1 MKTRLLCALLIVVAF
16 GWGELAY
23 GSAPPKVILSE
34 PILIIETGS
43 VRLKFPGADEYTEVS
58 SSRMLPAGTMVD
70 IENSSAFH
78 VLCPDWSVLTVPS
91 ATGAEITGC
100 PQAPPDWELMVQAP
114 SPPWPVNPL
123 FPTRA
128 PLKRSYQDIIQQ
140 IQSAPLLDNDPVV
153 KLLACHLY
161 RETEQYAQATSCCN
175 EIWKLSENI
184 RDNYQKS
191 VLRYQAALFLWT
203 LDQRVDSINL
213 VQEVFAHYQPPANFQ
228 RERPYEEFADVR
240 QYFKKLALQT
250 AEREQ
255 QAYAHH
261 HAALLDHYVFEQRDD
276 ACEHARKALALY
288 QQSGLSTMAEQI
300 RPFLEKECPPQCYES
315 P

>member
-1 MKTRLLCALLIVVAF
+1 MKIRLLWALLVVIGF
-16 GWGELAY
+16 EWSDLAY
-23 GSAPPKVILSE
+23 GSASPKVILSD

-70 IENSSAFH
+70 IEHSSAFH

-91 ATGAEITGC
+91 ATGADITGC

-114 SPPWPVNPL
+114 SPPWPVSPL
-123 FPTRA
+123 SPTRA
-128 PLKRSYQDIIQQ
+128 PLESSYQEIIQQ
-140 IQSAPLLDNDPVV
+140 ITSVPLLDKDPVV

-161 RETEQYAQATSCCN
+161 REIEQYAQAASCCDAVW
-175 EIWKLSENI
+175 ELSENI
-184 RDNYQKS
+184 GDNHQKS
-191 VLRYQAALFLWT
+191 VLRYQAALLLGT
-203 LDQRVDSINL
+203 LGKQIDSINL
-213 VQEVFAHYQPPANFQ
+213 VQEVFARYQTPANFQ
-228 RERPYEEFADVR
+228 SERPYEEFADVHE
-240 QYFKKLALQT
+240 YFKKLALQS
-250 AEREQ
+250 ADREQ

-288 QQSGLSTMAEQI
+288 KQSGLSIMAEQI
-300 RPFLEKECPPQCYES
+300 RPFLEKECPPQCDES